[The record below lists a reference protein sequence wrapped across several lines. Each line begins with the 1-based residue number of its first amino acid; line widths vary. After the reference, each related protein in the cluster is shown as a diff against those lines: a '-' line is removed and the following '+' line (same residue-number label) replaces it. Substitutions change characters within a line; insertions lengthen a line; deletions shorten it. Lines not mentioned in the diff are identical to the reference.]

1 MEKKFIVFDQNYYLS
16 PMINKEIGM
25 NKRVYVEINNY
36 PEAWYDDNVEEATCI
51 LEKLGFDMD
60 DSTVTD
66 PWSGDESQVWSHW
79 DEVCM
84 DDKKISLLKESS
96 VIMLDGSIINL

>member
-1 MEKKFIVFDQNYYLS
+1 MKKFIVFDQNYYLS

-25 NKRVYVEINNY
+25 NKRVYVEVKN
-36 PEAWYDDNVEEATCI
+36 ECYDLNAEEATCV

-60 DSTVTD
+60 DSTVTA
-66 PWSGDESQVWSHW
+66 PWSSDESQVWSHW